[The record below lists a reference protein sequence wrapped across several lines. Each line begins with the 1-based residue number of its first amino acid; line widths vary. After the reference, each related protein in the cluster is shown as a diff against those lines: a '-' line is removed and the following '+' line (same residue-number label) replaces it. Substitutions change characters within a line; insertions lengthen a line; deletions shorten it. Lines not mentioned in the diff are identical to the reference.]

1 MTHSMKMSMCKTKT
15 SYFPKLCL
23 WRVAKAIIA
32 AAVWTTVEE
41 NNTHKNVWYHISE
54 NIKNYG

>member
-1 MTHSMKMSMCKTKT
+1 MKMSMCKTKT